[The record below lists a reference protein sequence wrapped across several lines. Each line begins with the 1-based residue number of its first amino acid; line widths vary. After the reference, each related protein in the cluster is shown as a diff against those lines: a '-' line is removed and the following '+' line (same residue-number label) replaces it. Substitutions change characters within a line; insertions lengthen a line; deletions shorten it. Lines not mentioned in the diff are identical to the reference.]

1 MSDIDDIMK
10 KMEEMKDA
18 DNMGMFLQKDET
30 ELPEDAQVNT
40 YSIFNDKEV
49 IEQDKEFMDGLNPR
63 ELELYKLYTAIR
75 NSNDPNKLIQCINM
89 KIIKPTEQD
98 SLGLTP
104 LLFACDCSFDT
115 EVMKMLVKLGC
126 DITQKDK
133 NGDTLLHFARNLED
147 VEME

>member
-63 ELELYKLYTAIR
+63 ELELYKIYAAIR
-75 NSNDPNKLIQCINM
+75 KSNDPNKLI
-89 KIIKPTEQD
+89 
-98 SLGLTP
+98 
-104 LLFACDCSFDT
+104 
-115 EVMKMLVKLGC
+115 
-126 DITQKDK
+126 
-133 NGDTLLHFARNLED
+133 
-147 VEME
+147 